1 MDRVVL
7 GRTGIEV
14 CKNGFGALPIQRLS
28 KEDAVY
34 LIKKAYKGGI
44 NYFDTARAYSDSEE
58 KLGEAIEEFKYDIFI
73 ATKTASLTI
82 DGFRKDLERSLS
94 LLKRD
99 YIDVYQFHNPP
110 FCPLPGDGSGLY
122 EEMLKAKEEGKI
134 KHIGIT
140 SHRLDVA
147 NTAILSNLYDT
158 LQFPFC
164 YISGEKEKELVRKCK
179 EKNIGYI
186 AMKGLSGGLL
196 NNSKA
201 CYSFMSHYDNVLP
214 IWGIQRERELDEWL
228 SFNNNPP
235 LVDEEI
241 ERIIERDKKELGGE
255 FCRACGYCMPCTVG
269 IQINQC
275 ARMIQLIRRSP
286 SSTHLNEESREMMFK
301 IKDCIKCGKCLSK
314 CPYSLNIPELL
325 EKNLKDYMDI
335 LEGRTMVE
343 VTLDA
348 RLV

>member
-7 GRTGIEV
+7 GRTGIEA

-28 KEDAVY
+28 KEDAVF
-34 LIKKAYKGGI
+34 LIKKAYKSGI
-44 NYFDTARAYSDSEE
+44 NYFDTARAYTDSEE
-58 KLGEAIEEFKYDIFI
+58 KLGEAIENFKYDIFI
-73 ATKTASLTI
+73 ATKTAALTV
-82 DGFRKDLERSLS
+82 DGFRKDLETSLKM
-94 LLKRD
+94 LNRD

-110 FCPLPGDGSGLY
+110 FCPLPGDESGLY

-147 NTAILSNLYDT
+147 NTAITSNLYDT

-179 EKNIGYI
+179 ENNIGFI

-201 CYSFMSHYDNVLP
+201 CYSFMSQYDNVLP

-228 SFNNNPP
+228 FFNDNPP
-235 LVDEEI
+235 QLDEEI
-241 ERIIERDKKELGGE
+241 ERIIESDKKELGGE

-286 SSTHLNEESREMMFK
+286 SSTHLSEESRAMMFK
-301 IKDCIKCGKCLSK
+301 INDCINCGKCLSK

-325 EKNLKDYMDI
+325 KKNLKDYMDI
-335 LEGRTMVE
+335 IEGRTMVE